1 MKTFLH
7 FKQTFLNV
15 ALLFTGIASGV
26 LAMAQSLPVL
36 SEGLK
41 FDNFQMIA
49 GTNLQIGASYR
60 FLDVT
65 TNVDAIVTIDSLV
78 NGAKVNKIDDNGN
91 GVGYIAAFQPAIQS
105 GNIIGNSYAV
115 FSLQFVQ
122 KNTLT
127 PVILQSVNATALDL
141 DGGSNLKE
149 LVEIGYG
156 EGATMSYW
164 MGSPDIQVTQLPS
177 NAFFGRNVLGIE
189 RNGIDTSSLA
199 NMFTATKNDVTSF
212 VVKYGTITTNRSA
225 ATRQFSLYM
234 KGFTY
239 PPSTLPVSLTAFS
252 ASLNNNKVDLTWS
265 TASEINVSHFVV
277 EKSTDGTNY
286 NDAGIVFAYGTATGK
301 ADYKL
306 SDNIANDQAKI
317 IYYRLRSVDIDGKG
331 QLSATRIIRRNNQ
344 EENKITILTY
354 PNPVSNELRI
364 TVPANWQNKKAV
376 YEVFN
381 ANGQIAK
388 RREASNS
395 SQTETINVTNL
406 VPGFYIV
413 RVSCEGQI
421 AQQKIVKH

>member
-1 MKTFLH
+1 
-7 FKQTFLNV
+7 
-15 ALLFTGIASGV
+15 
-26 LAMAQSLPVL
+26 
-36 SEGLK
+36 
-41 FDNFQMIA
+41 
-49 GTNLQIGASYR
+49 
-60 FLDVT
+60 
-65 TNVDAIVTIDSLV
+65 
-78 NGAKVNKIDDNGN
+78 
-91 GVGYIAAFQPAIQS
+91 
-105 GNIIGNSYAV
+105 
-115 FSLQFVQ
+115 
-122 KNTLT
+122 
-127 PVILQSVNATALDL
+127 
-141 DGGSNLKE
+141 
-149 LVEIGYG
+149 
-156 EGATMSYW
+156 
-164 MGSPDIQVTQLPS
+164 
-177 NAFFGRNVLGIE
+177 
-189 RNGIDTSSLA
+189 
-199 NMFTATKNDVTSF
+199 
-212 VVKYGTITTNRSA
+212 
-225 ATRQFSLYM
+225 M

-239 PPSTLPVSLTAFS
+239 PSSTLPVSLTAFS

>member
-26 LAMAQSLPVL
+26 LAKAQSLPVL

-149 LVEIGYG
+149 FVEIGYG

-212 VVKYGTITTNRSA
+212 VVKYGTITTNSSA
-225 ATRQFSLYM
+225 ATRQ
-234 KGFTY
+234 
-239 PPSTLPVSLTAFS
+239 
-252 ASLNNNKVDLTWS
+252 
-265 TASEINVSHFVV
+265 
-277 EKSTDGTNY
+277 
-286 NDAGIVFAYGTATGK
+286 
-301 ADYKL
+301 
-306 SDNIANDQAKI
+306 
-317 IYYRLRSVDIDGKG
+317 
-331 QLSATRIIRRNNQ
+331 
-344 EENKITILTY
+344 
-354 PNPVSNELRI
+354 
-364 TVPANWQNKKAV
+364 
-376 YEVFN
+376 
-381 ANGQIAK
+381 
-388 RREASNS
+388 
-395 SQTETINVTNL
+395 
-406 VPGFYIV
+406 
-413 RVSCEGQI
+413 
-421 AQQKIVKH
+421 